1 MDIDVDYDYAHKDEV
16 VASEAES
23 NGKDCFSKI
32 QTFGTMKAK
41 NVLRDCAR
49 VAGYPVSVGNTLAKF
64 IPDKIL
70 DEEKGEMT
78 NKVTLNRCY
87 AQIPELVSFI
97 KEYKLEELWSIALK
111 LEGLKKS
118 SSTHACGHIPTPVP
132 CEELYPVSLD
142 KSGYLV
148 CQYNMTEAEHL
159 GNLKKD
165 LLMLRNLT
173 IIDAAH
179 TQIKKRYGIELPLWT
194 DEILNDKEAL
204 NLISSGKTDGIF
216 QLESEGMKKF
226 LKELKPT
233 CFEDVIAGVSL
244 YRPGPMDYIPQYIE
258 GKKHPESVTYLTPEL
273 EPILKPTYGVIVY
286 QEQVMQIVRA
296 LAGFSMARADLVRKA
311 MGKKQDEI
319 MEAEGKNFIYGNGE
333 LGIPGC
339 VKNGIVEETA
349 IIIYDRMKDFA
360 KYAFNKSHAACYAA
374 ISMQTAYLKAH
385 YMTEYEAGLL
395 TSVMDNTKKM
405 SCYYME
411 AVNDGVCI
419 CKPDINSS
427 GIGYGVAGD
436 NELYFGLAA
445 IKGVGEN
452 IVHSIIEEREK
463 NGNYKSFT
471 DFLKRNPDADKG
483 AVIALIKAGAFD
495 GISTR
500 SRRAMVNAAES
511 DLIKGIRK
519 EQRSMIQGQMSLFD
533 FSGNDD
539 TVYVDSFEQ
548 ASEYSRKELLRNE
561 KDVTGVY
568 LSGSPLDEY
577 KAYISRTCNTICGDF
592 ITDEDAA
599 DEQNMTAAEKAEIP
613 EKVVIAGILSKVKEI
628 VTKKGQDMAFLTIE
642 DQTGSVD
649 VTVFPTVYE
658 KYRNILAE
666 KNIDNVIC
674 ITGKTDYD
682 GEKYTLIADTVSDL
696 SQLPKTVY
704 LRFHNMQAFL
714 KNKQYIDSFIRKHTS
729 AVHKDNIFIYLD
741 SEKQGKL
748 MQSCFAYSQPGV
760 EELQQK
766 YTVERVYVRI

>member
-49 VAGYPVSVGNTLAKF
+49 VAGYPVSVGSALAKF
-64 IPDKIL
+64 IPDKLL
-70 DEEKGEMT
+70 DDKGGTT
-78 NKVTLNRCY
+78 NKVTLKECY
-87 AQIPELVSFI
+87 KQIPELADYI
-97 KEYKLEELWSIALK
+97 RDYGLEELWNVALK

-118 SSTHACGHIPTPVP
+118 ASTHACGHIPTPVP

-179 TQIKKRYGIELPLWT
+179 IQVKKRYGIELPLWT
-194 DEILNDKEAL
+194 DEILNDKDAL
-204 NLISSGKTDGIF
+204 SLISSGKTDGIF

-226 LKELKPT
+226 LKDLKPT
-233 CFEDVIAGVSL
+233 CFEDIIAGVSL

-258 GKKHPESVTYLTPEL
+258 GKKHPEQVTYLTPLL

-286 QEQVMQIVRA
+286 QEQVMQIVRV

-319 MEAEGKNFIYGNGE
+319 MEAEGKNFVYGNEE
-333 LGIPGC
+333 LGIAGC
-339 VKNGIVEETA
+339 INNGIDEKTA
-349 IIIYDRMKDFA
+349 TVIYGQMKDFA

-395 TSVMDNTKKM
+395 TSVMDDTKRM
-405 SCYYME
+405 SRYYME
-411 AVNDGVCI
+411 AVNDGVHI

-427 GIGYGVAGD
+427 GIGYGVSGD
-436 NELYFGLAA
+436 KELKFGLSA

-452 IVHSIIEEREK
+452 IVHSIIEEREQ

-471 DFLKRNPDADKG
+471 EFLKRNPDADKG

-495 GISTR
+495 GICNR
-500 SRRAMVNAAES
+500 SRHAMINAAES
-511 DLIKGIRK
+511 DLMKGIRK
-519 EQRSMIQGQMSLFD
+519 EQRTMVQGQMSLFD
-533 FSGNDD
+533 LADNAEAAYDD
-539 TVYVDSFEQ
+539 TFEQ
-548 ASEYSRKELLRNE
+548 APEYSRKELLRNE
-561 KDVTGVY
+561 KDAAGVY

-577 KAYISRTCNTICGDF
+577 KAYISRTCNVICGDF
-592 ITDEDAA
+592 ITDEDAV
-599 DEQNMTAAEKAEIP
+599 DEGNQIATEKAEIP
-613 EKVVIAGILSKVKEI
+613 EKVVLAGILSKVKKIE
-628 VTKKGQDMAFLTIE
+628 TKKGQDMAFLTIE
-642 DQTGSVD
+642 DQTGSMD
-649 VTVFPTVYE
+649 ITIFPTAYK
-658 KYRNILAE
+658 KYKHILSE
-666 KNIDNVIC
+666 ENIDNVIC
-674 ITGKTDYD
+674 ITGKAEYD

-696 SQLPKTVY
+696 NLLPKTVY
-704 LRFHNMQAFL
+704 LRFFNMQDFL
-714 KNKQYIDSFIRKHTS
+714 KNKQYIDAFISKHTAAAHNDS
-729 AVHKDNIFIYLD
+729 IFIYLD
-741 SEKQGKL
+741 TEKQGKL
-748 MQSCFAYSQPGV
+748 IHSCFVYNQQGL

-766 YTVERVYVRI
+766 YTAERVCVKI